1 VENLRNAP
9 AFPVTRKKGTIVA
22 LVALAWAFTAVPMV
36 GQGNSPA
43 GTDSEPSL
51 GSLLEQSSKL
61 EAENSRL
68 SAEKN
73 DLLKE
78 DGNLQQ
84 QDSDLKARAKQ
95 LQNKKLEFK
104 MDADVLQQDM
114 DQYNAQCGG
123 SHPKSVYEALRPKCE
138 PWSEKIDKQ
147 TGKLASRASELT
159 TEETSIGKGRAKL
172 SDDTLK
178 LTAKKKDND
187 AQIGEVSSK
196 LKQVQMQAI
205 SAALKDP
212 LRRAKAASACNSG
225 LSAEAA
231 SCCHSVV
238 FDGVDPQR
246 CGAELIFLGF
256 KKGGVFNTTV
266 ADYTI
271 KKKKM

>member
-1 VENLRNAP
+1 MDKLRDITVLP
-9 AFPVTRKKGTIVA
+9 ATRRRGTILA
-22 LVALAWAFTAVPMV
+22 LVALAWAFTAVAMLE
-36 GQGNSPA
+36 QGDSMA
-43 GTDSEPSL
+43 GKDSGSSL

-61 EAENSRL
+61 EAENSHL

-78 DGNLQQ
+78 EANLQQ
-84 QDSDLKARAKQ
+84 QDGDLKARAKQ
-95 LQNKKLEFK
+95 LQNRKLEFK

-147 TGKLASRASELT
+147 TGKLTSRASELT

-187 AQIGEVSSK
+187 TQIGEVSSK

-231 SCCHSVV
+231 SCCHSVI

-246 CGAELIFLGF
+246 CGTELIFLGF
-256 KKGGVFNTTV
+256 KKGGVFNSTV
-266 ADYTI
+266 VDTQI
-271 KKKKM
+271 RRRK